1 MGDSMR
7 SFLRTG
13 LSWFVALTGL
23 LVGFIRLAQAGM
35 WWSPVGDWES
45 GWLLRW
51 VGFIAVP
58 VVALA
63 FIAGSV
69 VSLRSRKVAGI
80 IFLAFMPV
88 AAFLLA
94 YPDSGFLVWYKEG
107 GFFEV
112 PEPLVAIGLTI
123 LFYAPSLVMLVLRRD
138 RRKAAFALG
147 LSVAVV
153 ALIFSRTRW
162 WSVLPPRLFGW
173 SMPFFLFGSFW
184 LWTSRRGWPALV
196 RYIPASFAKRV
207 AGAVLGALAIG
218 AIDVLLTFLLTLMA
232 SSAVGVDCGRIPPP
246 HTKPR
251 FPGHALFTAKTVL
264 VGRSMRGRLAGG
276 RQRTPSGFGEWAI
289 AVVDQQFWGVRPWG
303 RLVFLTDG
311 YYWENRSYFIDGSR
325 SGGLVDRHLPIIR
338 ASPCSRSNLAED
350 ALVDL
355 RVLHQP
361 PPKNGARI
369 VGFVR
374 ELQPYTAM
382 QPPPPTKPYA
392 GIEVILSG
400 PDGSRIASTDPSG
413 VYEFDDLPSGNY
425 VLNVRPPSDLV
436 ALNNENPVRMSVE
449 SNALID
455 RSFYLRL
462 NGRIDGRVVDQSGKP
477 AHVFVMVVNLA
488 HQSEPGRGMQDFLVT
503 SEDGSF
509 HVSRIPPD
517 RYILVINPSGPWDE
531 SPFDIQ
537 YYPST
542 WHPENAQVLTIGP
555 GQQIAGIN
563 FVALRLAEKKVQ
575 LHLTWPDGRPVYG
588 ASVCGAY
595 EHTRDY
601 DPLDDRNCYAH
612 SDGKGN
618 ATVRFFGE
626 SRVRFFAEQQYK
638 SDSDTQMYY
647 SPRVEAEVPK
657 LPDKIDL
664 VLRPPTSR

>member
-1 MGDSMR
+1 MR
-7 SFLRTG
+7 RFLKTG
-13 LSWFVALTGL
+13 LSWFVAVIGL

-63 FIAGSV
+63 FLTGSV
-69 VSLRSRKVAGI
+69 VSLRSRKVGGI

-123 LFYAPSLVMLVLRRD
+123 LFYAPFLVMLALRDD
-138 RRKAAFALG
+138 RRKAAFAFG

-162 WSVLPPRLFGW
+162 WSVLPLRLFGW
-173 SMPFFLFGSFW
+173 SMPFLLFGAFW
-184 LWTSRRGWPALV
+184 FWTGRRGWPALV
-196 RYIPASFAKRV
+196 RYLPASFPKRV
-207 AGAVLGALAIG
+207 GGAILGALAIG
-218 AIDVLLTFLLTLMA
+218 VLDVLMTFSLTALG
-232 SSAVGVDCGRIPPP
+232 SSTWGPDCGRMPGPY
-246 HTKPR
+246 TAPR
-251 FPGHALFTAKTVL
+251 FPGHMLFTAKTVF
-264 VGRSMRGRLAGG
+264 VGRSMRTALLSRNQERG
-276 RQRTPSGFGEWAI
+276 SSDIGEWAV
-289 AVVDQQFWGVRPWG
+289 AVVDQPFWGVRSWR
-303 RLVFLTDG
+303 RLVLLTDG
-311 YYWENRSYFIDGSR
+311 YYWKNRNYFIDGSS
-325 SGGLVDRHLPIIR
+325 SGGLLDRHLPIIR
-338 ASPCSRSNLAED
+338 TSPCGRSNLAEN

-361 PPKNGARI
+361 PPKTGARI
-369 VGFVR
+369 LGFVR
-374 ELQPYTAM
+374 ELQPYSAM
-382 QPPPPTKPYA
+382 QSPPPTKPYA
-392 GIEVILSG
+392 GIEVSLTS
-400 PDGSRIASTDPSG
+400 PDGSRNASTDSSG
-413 VYEFDDLPSGNY
+413 VYEFDGLPSGEY
-425 VLNVRPPSDLV
+425 VLTVRPPSDFV
-436 ALNNENPVRMSVE
+436 ALNNEKPVKLTVE
-449 SNALID
+449 GNAAID
-455 RSFYLRL
+455 HSFYLRL
-462 NGRIDGRVVDQSGKP
+462 NGRIEGRVVDQWGKP
-477 AHVFVMVVNLA
+477 AHAFVMVVDIA
-488 HQSEPGRGMQDFLVT
+488 RQSEPGRGMQDFLPT
-503 SEDGSF
+503 SGDGSF
-509 HVSRIPPD
+509 HVSRIPPGK
-517 RYILVINPSGPWDE
+517 YVVLINPSGPWDG

-537 YYPST
+537 YYPSNRY
-542 WHPENAQVLTIGP
+542 PQNAQVFTIGP
-555 GQQIAGIN
+555 GQQITGIN
-563 FVALRLAEKKVQ
+563 FVATRLAEKTVQ
-575 LHLTWPDGRPVYG
+575 LHLTWPDGRPVYD

-601 DPLDDRNCYAH
+601 DPLVDRNCYAH

-647 SPRVEAEVPK
+647 SPRVEAEVQK
-657 LPDKIDL
+657 LPDKIAL
-664 VLRPPTSR
+664 VLKPPTSR